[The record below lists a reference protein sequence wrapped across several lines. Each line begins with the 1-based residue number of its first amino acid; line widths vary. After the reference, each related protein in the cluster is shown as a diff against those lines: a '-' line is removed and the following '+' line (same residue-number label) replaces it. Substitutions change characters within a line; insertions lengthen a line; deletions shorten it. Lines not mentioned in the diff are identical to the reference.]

1 MPRPVGQEVY
11 LLNRSGV
18 CSLGSWSARTRSST
32 RDASSLQRLR
42 RAMLCPPS
50 ITCASNAEAGGP
62 DEHGSGL
69 TETYHQVGA
78 YTARIRRARNPPTV
92 VQSTKFDFVVNL
104 PTPRAL
110 GLTVRR
116 RDGSPRPPASVYWKY
131 SGGLASGSAGAR
143 MPPRWCANRRYGKTG
158 QGAEVAGRIPRT
170 LRPM

>member
-11 LLNRSGV
+11 PLNRSGV

-62 DEHGSGL
+62 DEYGSGL
-69 TETYHQVGA
+69 TETYRQVGA
-78 YTARIRRARNPPTV
+78 YTARIRRERNPPTV

-104 PTPRAL
+104 PTARAL

-116 RDGSPRPPASVYWKY
+116 RDVSLRPPASVLLEVQRRLGQWQRGGTHAAAMVPPIGGMGRPGK
-131 SGGLASGSAGAR
+131 GLA
-143 MPPRWCANRRYGKTG
+143 WL
-158 QGAEVAGRIPRT
+158 VASHG
-170 LRPM
+170 